1 MISTL
6 RFNVG
11 DGVFRTKEYEKAKDD
26 IHGYD
31 SGRVLY
37 FKELPKVDL
46 ARDL

>member
-11 DGVFRTKEYEKAKDD
+11 DGVFRTAEYEKAKDD

-31 SGRVLY
+31 SGRALY
-37 FKELPKVDL
+37 FKALPKVDL
-46 ARDL
+46 DKDL